1 MITFSIIR
9 ESQLDLREVVGERT
23 TKKKKIVKKNVKG
36 QLKLKEVI
44 LKEPKK
50 KIKRDAGKNKKC
62 P

>member
-1 MITFSIIR
+1 
-9 ESQLDLREVVGERT
+9 LREVVGERT